1 VKFQPNEVQAR
12 SRAAAAVLMIVMF
25 FLVGS
30 FFRAQVVLHDAYRLA
45 AEENRLREVPL
56 PSPRA
61 LIRDRHGAVIAE
73 NVPGYTV
80 SVLAPRPDSL
90 RAVLE
95 RVTTVI
101 PMNEEQ
107 VEAAMR
113 RYRRSATRPTV
124 ILNSASFD
132 IVSRLEEHRVLFP
145 GLIIQE
151 TPKRFY
157 PDGPAVAALV
167 GYTGEVSEDELRQPA
182 YAAYKPGQQVGKGG
196 IERQYEDRLR
206 GREGMRFV
214 EVDARGRVVRD
225 ESTREAALPEPAP
238 PLITN
243 IDLDLQ
249 RFVAATFG
257 DSLAGAV
264 VALDPATGEVLAL
277 HSAPTFDP
285 NRFIGGIPAAYYSQL
300 LNDPR
305 RPLLNKALQG
315 RYPPG
320 STWKLATAVTALEQ
334 GVIKMDDRMPVP
346 CTGGYQ
352 YGNRFFKCH
361 LARGHGSLTLAGAI
375 EQSCDVYFY
384 QLALKMHL
392 PQLVAGGVRLGGGGR
407 SGIDLPNDSRPEYPT
422 EPVAE
427 YFNRKY
433 GARGWAGD
441 GPALNLAIGQGENA
455 QTVVN
460 VARFYTALANGGEA
474 TQPRVVHGEPV
485 KARLFTLDSATVAG
499 LRGALAG
506 VVSRGTAASA
516 RISGVVLSGKT
527 GTAQSGRKVNGVELN
542 HAWFAGYAPADQP
555 KIVVAVMLEYGGHG
569 TRAAQI
575 ASRVIEHYLKVSTV
589 QFIKTEG
596 E

>member
-1 VKFQPNEVQAR
+1 
-12 SRAAAAVLMIVMF
+12 
-25 FLVGS
+25 
-30 FFRAQVVLHDAYRLA
+30 
-45 AEENRLREVPL
+45 
-56 PSPRA
+56 
-61 LIRDRHGAVIAE
+61 
-73 NVPGYTV
+73 
-80 SVLAPRPDSL
+80 
-90 RAVLE
+90 
-95 RVTTVI
+95 
-101 PMNEEQ
+101 
-107 VEAAMR
+107 
-113 RYRRSATRPTV
+113 
-124 ILNSASFD
+124 
-132 IVSRLEEHRVLFP
+132 
-145 GLIIQE
+145 
-151 TPKRFY
+151 
-157 PDGPAVAALV
+157 
-167 GYTGEVSEDELRQPA
+167 
-182 YAAYKPGQQVGKGG
+182 
-196 IERQYEDRLR
+196 
-206 GREGMRFV
+206 
-214 EVDARGRVVRD
+214 
-225 ESTREAALPEPAP
+225 
-238 PLITN
+238 
-243 IDLDLQ
+243 
-249 RFVAATFG
+249 
-257 DSLAGAV
+257 
-264 VALDPATGEVLAL
+264 
-277 HSAPTFDP
+277 
-285 NRFIGGIPAAYYSQL
+285 
-300 LNDPR
+300 
-305 RPLLNKALQG
+305 
-315 RYPPG
+315 
-320 STWKLATAVTALEQ
+320 
-334 GVIKMDDRMPVP
+334 
-346 CTGGYQ
+346 
-352 YGNRFFKCH
+352 
-361 LARGHGSLTLAGAI
+361 
-375 EQSCDVYFY
+375 
-384 QLALKMHL
+384 MHL

>member
-30 FFRAQVVLHDAYRLA
+30 FFRAQIVLHDAYRIA

-80 SVLAPRPDSL
+80 SVLSPSPDSL
-90 RAVLE
+90 RAVLA
-95 RVTTVI
+95 RVATVI
-101 PMNEEQ
+101 PMSDDQ
-107 VEAAMR
+107 MLAATR
-113 RYRRSATRPTV
+113 RYRRSVTRPTV

-167 GYTGEVSEDELRQPA
+167 GYTGEVSEEELKLPA
-182 YAAYKPGQQVGKGG
+182 YASYKPGQQVGKGG
-196 IERQYEDRLR
+196 IERQYEERLR
-206 GREGMRFV
+206 GREGVRFV

-238 PLITN
+238 PLVTN

-264 VALDPATGEVLAL
+264 VALDPSSGEVLAL

-285 NRFIGGIPAAYYSQL
+285 NRFIGGIPAAYYAQL

-334 GVIKMDDRMPVP
+334 GVVKMDDRMPVP

-392 PQLVAGGVRLGGGGR
+392 PQVVAGGVRLGGGAR
-407 SGIDLPNDSRPEYPT
+407 SGIDLPNDSRPEYPS

-433 GARGWAGD
+433 GPRGWAGD

-460 VARFYTALANGGEA
+460 VARFYTALANGGEVA
-474 TQPRVVHGEPV
+474 QPRVVHGEPV
-485 KARLFTLDSATVAG
+485 KARLFTLDSATVAA

-506 VVSRGTAASA
+506 VVSRGTASSA

-555 KIVVAVMLEYGGHG
+555 KIVVAVMLEFGGHG